1 MKLKLIG
8 LFALTVF
15 ITAFFYTLRRQWKNC
30 EGERAFLTIHT
41 IVFTEI

>member
-15 ITAFFYTLRRQWKNC
+15 ITAFFYTLRRQRENC
-30 EGERAFLTIHT
+30 KGERAFLTNHT
-41 IVFTEI
+41 IVFTAI